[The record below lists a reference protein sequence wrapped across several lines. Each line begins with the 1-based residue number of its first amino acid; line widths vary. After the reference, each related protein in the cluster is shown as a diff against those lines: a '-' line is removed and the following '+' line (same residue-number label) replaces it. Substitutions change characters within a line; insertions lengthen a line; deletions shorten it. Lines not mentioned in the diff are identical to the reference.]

1 MKHKG
6 FIAFVVLI
14 IAFMGA
20 GSIDYQAEID
30 EERIYRANVCDG
42 IWPDFKGQEPS
53 CEKNL
58 SNKSKK

>member
-1 MKHKG
+1 MKHKRL
-6 FIAFVVLI
+6 IAFAVLI

-20 GSIDYQAEID
+20 GSIDYQAELD

-42 IWPDFKGQEPS
+42 IWPDYKGLEPS

-58 SNKSKK
+58 SKRHEK